1 MKKIK
6 KDEIGITIIALVITI
21 IVLLILAGITIAML
35 TGDNG
40 ILTKATE
47 SSETSEREKTRER
60 IGLSVQAAN
69 IEGKGQLEYNNLNE
83 ELKKEFGEGNYKILN
98 AGKGYLIIVDNVQ
111 YKIDAGGNVEEGKE
125 INNSN
130 IEYAGDLSKG
140 GTYDGT
146 TEEKAYRINCIEDL
160 VEWSNN
166 YSKYNSSYMELEK
179 TLNFEKNNAN
189 FCDFFIDYIIWPE
202 ELLTQDIFRIVT
214 VAHALDVENFADGRA
229 RLLEYKV
236 QPYLPIIG
244 KKVKDCGFT
253 QNTLMVGLTR
263 NGELFI
269 PNGDTEIQED
279 DKLIFMGTSHSLD
292 ILAGTFFHE
301 KEIVKSAAIIGGG
314 NVGMMLAKSLEKL
327 RIKTKVI
334 EKDYDRCRLLAEEL
348 TNTLVINGD
357 GTNLKLLD
365 EEEIGAADV
374 VISVT
379 NNDER
384 NLLCSLLAKQLGVKR
399 VIARVAKV
407 INIPLFEKVG
417 IDIAVSPKNSAINEV
432 KNDLQEND
440 VDILATVEQGQ
451 GEVLEINVIQD
462 FNGQKI
468 KDIKF
473 PAGAIIGV
481 IIRKNNI
488 IIPYGETEIYTD
500 DILII
505 FTTSDNAGT
514 IKEFFKVK

>member
-1 MKKIK
+1 MKMVIYGAT
-6 KDEIGITIIALVITI
+6 EIGCLLATEFFEDHDITIIDKEENRSDEFDKLDISFVQGNASSID
-21 IVLLILAGITIAML
+21 VLNNADIKNADIFIACTGI
-35 TGDNG
+35 D
-40 ILTKATE
+40 E
-47 SSETSEREKTRER
+47 
-60 IGLSVQAAN
+60 AN
-69 IEGKGQLEYNNLNE
+69 IVACLSAKKFGGVRTICFVSREEY
-83 ELKKEFGEGNYKILN
+83 KKT
-98 AGKGYLIIVDNVQ
+98 
-111 YKIDAGGNVEEGKE
+111 
-125 INNSN
+125 
-130 IEYAGDLSKG
+130 LS
-140 GTYDGT
+140 
-146 TEEKAYRINCIEDL
+146 
-160 VEWSNN
+160 
-166 YSKYNSSYMELEK
+166 LEK
-179 TLNFEKNNAN
+179 NSAN

-236 QPYLPIIG
+236 KLHHPIVG

-253 QNTLMVGLTR
+253 KNTLIVGLTR
-263 NGELFI
+263 NSELFI
-269 PNGDTEIQED
+269 PNGETEIKED

-327 RIKTKVI
+327 KIKTKVI
-334 EKDYDRCRLLAEEL
+334 EKDYDRCRVLAEEL

-379 NNDER
+379 NNDEK

-451 GEVLEINVIQD
+451 GEVLEITVIQD

>member
-1 MKKIK
+1 MKIIIYGATEFFE
-6 KDEIGITIIALVITI
+6 DHDITIIDKEENRTDEFNKLDISFIQGNASNID
-21 IVLLILAGITIAML
+21 VLKNADIKNADIFIAC
-35 TGDNG
+35 TAVD
-40 ILTKATE
+40 E
-47 SSETSEREKTRER
+47 
-60 IGLSVQAAN
+60 AN
-69 IEGKGQLEYNNLNE
+69 IVACLSAKKFGGVRTICFVSREEY
-83 ELKKEFGEGNYKILN
+83 K
-98 AGKGYLIIVDNVQ
+98 
-111 YKIDAGGNVEEGKE
+111 
-125 INNSN
+125 
-130 IEYAGDLSKG
+130 
-140 GTYDGT
+140 
-146 TEEKAYRINCIEDL
+146 
-160 VEWSNN
+160 
-166 YSKYNSSYMELEK
+166 K
-179 TLNFEKNNAN
+179 TLNFEKNSEN

-202 ELLTQDIFRIVT
+202 ELLTQEIFRIVT

-301 KEIVKSAAIIGGG
+301 KEIVKSVAIIGGG
-314 NVGMMLAKSLEKL
+314 NVGMMLAKTLEKL
-327 RIKTKVI
+327 KIKIKII
-334 EKDYDRCRLLAEEL
+334 EKDYDRCQVLAEEL
-348 TNTLVINGD
+348 SNTLVINGD

-365 EEEIGAADV
+365 EEDIGGADV
-374 VISVT
+374 VICVT

-399 VIARVAKV
+399 VITRVAKV
-407 INIPLFEKVG
+407 LNIPLFEKVG
-417 IDIAVSPKNSAINEV
+417 IDIAVSPKTSAINEV
-432 KNDLQEND
+432 RNDLQEND

-451 GEVLEINVIQD
+451 GEVLEINLDPD
-462 FNGQKI
+462 FDGKKI
-468 KDIKF
+468 MELKF
-473 PAGAIIGV
+473 PANAIIGV
-481 IIRKNNI
+481 VIRKNNI
-488 IIPYGETEIYTD
+488 IIPKGDTIINTN

-505 FTTSDNAGT
+505 FTTAENAPE

>member
-1 MKKIK
+1 MKIIIYGAT
-6 KDEIGITIIALVITI
+6 EIGCLLATEFFEDHDITIIDKEENRSDEFDKLDISFVQGNASSID
-21 IVLLILAGITIAML
+21 VLNSADIKNADIFIACTGI
-35 TGDNG
+35 D
-40 ILTKATE
+40 E
-47 SSETSEREKTRER
+47 
-60 IGLSVQAAN
+60 AN
-69 IEGKGQLEYNNLNE
+69 IVACLSAKKFGGVRTICFVSREEY
-83 ELKKEFGEGNYKILN
+83 K
-98 AGKGYLIIVDNVQ
+98 
-111 YKIDAGGNVEEGKE
+111 
-125 INNSN
+125 
-130 IEYAGDLSKG
+130 
-140 GTYDGT
+140 
-146 TEEKAYRINCIEDL
+146 
-160 VEWSNN
+160 
-166 YSKYNSSYMELEK
+166 K

-236 QPYLPIIG
+236 KPHHPIVG

-253 QNTLMVGLTR
+253 KNTLIVGLTR
-263 NGELFI
+263 NSELFI
-269 PNGDTEIQED
+269 PNGETEIKED
-279 DKLIFMGTSHSLD
+279 DKLIFMGTPHSLD

-417 IDIAVSPKNSAINEV
+417 IDIAVSSKNSAINEV